1 MPNLLIKGERIPI
14 KASSDEAVADEV
26 LQLVQSKI
34 DSITR
39 RNPTRPA
46 HHIALL
52 ALLDL
57 GHDYVLARRDFES
70 FRERIL
76 KRIDQLEEGLR

>member
-1 MPNLLIKGERIPI
+1 VPNLLIKGEKIPI
-14 KASSDEAVADEV
+14 KASSDEAVANEV

-34 DSITR
+34 DSVTER
-39 RNPTRPA
+39 SPSRPA

-70 FRERIL
+70 VRERIL
-76 KRIDQLEEGLR
+76 KRIDQIEEGLR